1 MVDGDAV
8 VDGSYPIRVWQPFP
22 LLMANGHQP
31 LLGIELVEATHL
43 LEIEPAMCGRHRRC
57 LRQSSQSERKV
68 VVMVVEQ
75 VELPVMGIGLTE
87 GDEGEGG
94 VVLDL
99 RIEPETSWAERN
111 QSRRRPRVA

>member
-8 VDGSYPIRVWQPFP
+8 VDGPYPVRVWQPFP
-22 LLMANGHQP
+22 LVVADGYQP
-31 LLGIELVEATHL
+31 LLGIKLVEATHL
-43 LEIEPAMCGRHRRC
+43 LQIEPAVRGRHRRC
-57 LRQSSQSERKV
+57 LRQSSQSEREV

-75 VELPVMGIGLTE
+75 VELPVMGIGLAE
-87 GDEGEGG
+87 GDEGVGG

-99 RIEPETSWAERN
+99 GIEPETSWADRN